1 MSHLK
6 ANADYPIYGALGNT
20 FMEFPFT
27 PDFAQTDADVVV
39 TGVPF
44 DMATSGRA
52 GARLGPQGVR
62 AASINMAWECE
73 RWPWDFAL
81 DEHLKVIDSGNVVF
95 KHGEP
100 QTLVDALEAQILNIV
115 QGDKI
120 PLTIGGDHFITLP
133 ILRSVAKQHGPVA
146 LIHFDAHTDTYSGGS
161 KYDHG
166 TFLYHAVKQGIVDTS
181 HSLQIGIR
189 TNYTRENYPFE
200 VLDAAW
206 VGDKG
211 PKETLKRIKQRVGNQ
226 KVYVT
231 FDIDCLDPAYAP
243 GTGTPVAAGLTS
255 DYAFKIVRG
264 LQGLNLI
271 GMDVVE
277 VSPAYDHAEITSL
290 AAATVALDLL
300 YVLAANKQEK
310 ISL

>member
-6 ANADYPIYGALGNT
+6 ANADYPIYGALGGT
-20 FMEFPFT
+20 FMEFPFA
-27 PDFAQTDADVVV
+27 PDFTQTDADVVV

-52 GARLGPQGVR
+52 GARSGPQGVR

-73 RWPWDFAL
+73 RWPWGFAL
-81 DEHLKVIDSGNVVF
+81 DEHLKVVDSGNVVF

-115 QGDKI
+115 QCDKT

-133 ILRSVAKQHGPVA
+133 ILRSLAKQHGPVA

-166 TFLYHAVKQGIVDTS
+166 TFLHHAVKEGLVDTS

-189 TNYTRENYPFE
+189 TNYTRANYPFE

-206 VGDKG
+206 VGDHG
-211 PKETLKRIKQRVGNQ
+211 PQETLKRIKQRVGNQ

-231 FDIDCLDPAYAP
+231 FDIDCLDPAFAP
-243 GTGTPVAAGLTS
+243 GTGTPVAAGLTT
-255 DYAFKIVRG
+255 DYALKMIRG
-264 LQGLNLI
+264 LQGLNLV

-290 AAATVALDLL
+290 AAATLALDFL
-300 YVLAANKQEK
+300 YVLAANKQVK
-310 ISL
+310 N

>member
-1 MSHLK
+1 MSHGI

-20 FMEFPFT
+20 FMEFPFV
-27 PDFAQTDADVVV
+27 PEFASSQADVVV

-52 GARLGPQGVR
+52 GARSGPQGVR
-62 AASINMAWECE
+62 MASINLTWECE
-73 RWPWDFAL
+73 RWPWNFPL
-81 DEHLKVIDSGNVVF
+81 DEKLNVVDSGNVAF

-100 QTLVDALEAQILNIV
+100 QTLVDSLEARITKIV
-115 QGDKI
+115 SAHKV

-133 ILRSVAKQHGPVA
+133 ILRSIAKQHGPVA

-161 KYDHG
+161 QYDHG
-166 TFLYHAVKQGIVDTS
+166 TFLHHAVKEGLVDTD

-206 VGDKG
+206 VGDHS
-211 PKETLKRIKQRVGNQ
+211 PYDVLERIKQRVGNK

-243 GTGTPVAAGLTS
+243 GTGTPVAAGLTT
-255 DYAFKIVRG
+255 DMALKVVRG
-264 LQGLNLI
+264 LQGLDVI

-290 AAATVALDLL
+290 AAATIALDFL
-300 YVLAANKQEK
+300 YVVAANKQVPE
-310 ISL
+310 S